1 MVYPW
6 SHEEREVVVIGAEAL
21 EGLKVVLV
29 DDEPGVLRA
38 LSLIL
43 RAARC
48 DVTAF
53 TSPEEVLN
61 HLHTAPLPD
70 VILSDLRMPALS
82 GVDLLRSLRSSGFT
96 TPFIL
101 MSGHAGPL
109 EIAEARA
116 ERLTAFLSKPF
127 NPQQLLAALSGI
139 SPTHPRRNHG
149 G

>member
-1 MVYPW
+1 M
-6 SHEEREVVVIGAEAL
+6 IGVEAL

-38 LSLIL
+38 LALIL
-43 RAARC
+43 KAARC

-53 TSPEEVLN
+53 SSPGEVLN
-61 HLHTAPLPD
+61 HLRAGAVPD
-70 VILSDLRMPALS
+70 VILSDLRMPELS
-82 GVDLLRSLRSSGFT
+82 GVELLRSLRAGGCR

-101 MSGHAGPL
+101 MSGHAGPS

-116 ERLTAFLSKPF
+116 EQLTTFLSKPF

-139 SPTHPRRNHG
+139 SPILPRKAQG